1 MVNDRKHLT
10 IIFLVQVMAL
20 GAQLLLD
27 RREWAGATA
36 GRIQQ
41 TDRVLQTIRNNGW
54 RRRQR
59 LWALLA
65 VLSLA
70 GCGVGAGF
78 GEDDAYDAS
87 RDMFVSGY
95 EKIEAVY
102 IQDVQLGDLSFAGLT
117 QVASLDPTLAVSR
130 EADRITLKAA
140 GKNRASFRTPPEDD
154 TDGWGNLTADVLAA
168 ARNASPQLK
177 DKPDEDIYDA
187 FFTGALTKLDGFSRY
202 STAAEAAEN
211 RATRE
216 GFGGIGIRV
225 AVEDGV
231 VRVISVMNYTPAQRV
246 GLKADDIITHVD
258 GTPVAGLQQDEVIDM
273 LRGPDDSHVKVTIV
287 RNEGAPFTV
296 DITRAHIVPE
306 TVTYERRENVA
317 YMHLYGFNLDTADS
331 LRKEMLHARQD
342 IGSQLKGYVL
352 DLRGNPGGLLDQ
364 SVAVSDLVIDDDGR
378 IVSTHG
384 RHPESHQE
392 FRATAGD
399 VADGLPI
406 VVLVNGDSASAAEIV
421 AAALQDSG
429 RAVVVGSN
437 SYGKGTVQTVLR
449 MPNDGELTLT
459 WARFHAPSGYTLNH
473 LGVIPSVCTTA
484 NGSDAERLI
493 DELRRNRL
501 KPIPTGIRNAVDP
514 ENTNAL
520 NDLRSL
526 CPERRGEEAIDEQV
540 ALQLLTHPSLYRR
553 AIHLADLPPGV
564 KRSDGAV
571 VSQAKP

>member
-1 MVNDRKHLT
+1 LKNNSHNRSHGK
-10 IIFLVQVMAL
+10 QRL
-20 GAQLLLD
+20 GALLL
-27 RREWAGATA
+27 AFT
-36 GRIQQ
+36 
-41 TDRVLQTIRNNGW
+41 
-54 RRRQR
+54 
-59 LWALLA
+59 
-65 VLSLA
+65 LA
-70 GCGVGAGF
+70 GCSVGAGF
-78 GEDDAYDAS
+78 GDSDAYDGP

-102 IQDVQLGDLSFAGLT
+102 IQEVKLSDLTVAGLT

-130 EADRITLKAA
+130 EPDAVALKVA
-140 GKNRASFRTPPEDD
+140 GKNRATFTAPAEGDA
-154 TDGWGNLTADVLAA
+154 DGWGNLTADVLAA
-168 ARNASPQLK
+168 ARAASPQLK
-177 DKPDEDIYDA
+177 AKPNEDIYDA
-187 FFTGALTKLDGFSRY
+187 FFTGAMTKLDGFSRY

-225 AVEDGV
+225 AVENNA
-231 VRVISVMNYTPAQRV
+231 VRVISVMNYTPSQRS

-258 GTPVAGLQQDEVIDM
+258 GRSVATLGQDEVIDI
-273 LRGPDDSHVKVTIV
+273 LRGPVDSHVKLTLV
-287 RNEGAPFTV
+287 RDKGEPFTV

-306 TVTYERRENVA
+306 TVTYERKGNVA
-317 YMHLYGFNLDTADS
+317 YMHIYGFNLDTADS

-342 IGSQLKGYVL
+342 IGGALQGYIL

-364 SVAVSDLVIDDDGR
+364 SVAVSDLLIEAGR

-384 RHPESHQE
+384 RHPDSHQYFE
-392 FRATAGD
+392 AAAGD
-399 VADGLPI
+399 IAGGLPL

-473 LGVIPSVCTTA
+473 LGVIPSVCTA
-484 NGSDAERLI
+484 GNGNNAELLI
-493 DELRRNRL
+493 DELRRNHL

-514 ENTNAL
+514 ENEKAL
-520 NDLRSL
+520 KELRSL

-540 ALQLLTHPSLYRR
+540 ALALLSHPSLYRR
-553 AIHLADLPPGV
+553 AVRLADLPHGL
-564 KRSDGAV
+564 KQSDSAS
-571 VSQAKP
+571 VSQANP

>member
-1 MVNDRKHLT
+1 MRGINR
-10 IIFLVQVMAL
+10 
-20 GAQLLLD
+20 
-27 RREWAGATA
+27 WAF
-36 GRIQQ
+36 QQ
-41 TDRVLQTIRNNGW
+41 TDRVLNSILSNGSH
-54 RRRQR
+54 RHQC
-59 LWALLA
+59 LLA
-65 VLSLA
+65 LFVVLALP

-78 GEDDAYDAS
+78 GESEDYDAP

-102 IQDVQLGDLSFAGLT
+102 IQDVPLSDLTVAGLT

-130 EADRITLKAA
+130 EADKVALKVE
-140 GKNRASFRTPPEDD
+140 GKNQATFKSPPEGDA
-154 TDGWGNLTADVLAA
+154 DGWGDLAADLLAA
-168 ARNASPQLK
+168 AQAASPPLK
-177 DKPDEDIYDA
+177 AKPNEDIYDA
-187 FFTGALTKLDGFSRY
+187 FFGGALTKLDGFSRY

-216 GFGGIGIRV
+216 GFGGIGVRV
-225 AVEDGV
+225 AVEEGA

-258 GTPVAGLQQDEVIDM
+258 GKPVVGLEQDQVIDM
-273 LRGPDDSHVKVTIV
+273 LRGPDDSHVKVTLV
-287 RNEGAPFTV
+287 RNKGAPFTV

-317 YMHLYGFNLDTADS
+317 YMHIYGFNLDTADS

-342 IGSQLKGYVL
+342 IGSGLKGYIL

-364 SVAVSDLVIDDDGR
+364 SVAVSDLLIDDGR

-384 RHPESHQE
+384 RHPDSHQYFE
-392 FRATAGD
+392 ATAGD
-399 VADGLPI
+399 VADGLPL

-473 LGVIPSVCTTA
+473 LGVIPSVCTTG
-484 NGSDAERLI
+484 NGSNAELLI
-493 DELRRNRL
+493 DELRKNEL

-514 ENTNAL
+514 ENTTAL
-520 NDLRSL
+520 NELRSL

-553 AIHLADLPPGV
+553 AVHLADLPPGA
-564 KRSDGAV
+564 KQSDGAV

>member
-1 MVNDRKHLT
+1 LKSILSNGSWRSRRLAA
-10 IIFLVQVMAL
+10 LVVVFA
-20 GAQLLLD
+20 
-27 RREWAGATA
+27 
-36 GRIQQ
+36 
-41 TDRVLQTIRNNGW
+41 
-54 RRRQR
+54 
-59 LWALLA
+59 
-65 VLSLA
+65 LA

-78 GEDDAYDAS
+78 GENDAYDAP

-95 EKIEAVY
+95 EKIGAVY
-102 IQDVQLGDLSFAGLT
+102 IQDVKLSDLTVAGLT

-130 EADRITLKAA
+130 EADKVALQVE
-140 GKNRASFRTPPEDD
+140 GKNRASFKSPPEGDA
-154 TDGWGNLTADVLAA
+154 DGWGHLTADVLAA
-168 ARNASPQLK
+168 AQAASPQLK
-177 DKPDEDIYDA
+177 AKTNEDIYDA
-187 FFTGALTKLDGFSRY
+187 FFAGALTRLDGFSRY

-216 GFGGIGIRV
+216 GFGGIGVRV

-231 VRVISVMNYTPAQRV
+231 VRVISVMNYTPAQRI

-258 GTPVAGLQQDEVIDM
+258 GKSVAGLQQDQVIDI
-273 LRGPDDSHVKVTIV
+273 LRGPDDSHVKVTLV
-287 RNEGAPFTV
+287 RNKGTPFTV

-306 TVTYERRENVA
+306 TVTYERRDNVA
-317 YMHLYGFNLDTADS
+317 YMHIYGFNLDTADS

-342 IGSQLKGYVL
+342 IGRDLRGYIL

-364 SVAVSDLVIDDDGR
+364 SVAVSDLLIDDGR

-384 RHPESHQE
+384 RHPDSHQYFE
-392 FRATAGD
+392 ATAGD
-399 VADGLPI
+399 IADGLPL

-429 RAVVVGSN
+429 RAAVVGSN

-473 LGVIPSVCTTA
+473 LGVIPSVCTTG
-484 NGSDAERLI
+484 NGDNAELLI
-493 DELRRNRL
+493 DELRKNQL

-520 NDLRSL
+520 NELRSL

-540 ALQLLTHPSLYRR
+540 ALELLTHPSLYRR
-553 AIHLADLPPGV
+553 AVHLADLPPGA
-564 KRSDGAV
+564 KQTDQAV